1 MRWQDI
7 RDEYP
12 YLYET
17 HLHTSQGSAC
27 AKCTGA
33 EMARAAKEYGYT
45 GIFITDHNWGGNTA
59 IDRAL
64 EWDQWINHYSEGYRD
79 AKKIGDE
86 IGLDVFWGMEA
97 AFTGT
102 EFLIYGMSP
111 EQFIANPQIRN
122 ADIPELYHIVKKA
135 SGLMVHAHPYR
146 EEVYIPKIRLF
157 PDLVDGVEG
166 INATHTNLRSTG
178 HKDPMY
184 DEKAIA
190 YANEHQLPMTAGSD
204 IHSTALLGG
213 GMAFKRRLESSQD
226 FVKAV
231 LKGED
236 YILTNGDNC
245 YTRYGVLI

>member
-27 AKCTGA
+27 AKSTGE
-33 EMARAAKEYGYT
+33 EMALAAKEDGYT
-45 GIFITDHNWGGNTA
+45 GIFVTDHNWGGNTTV
-59 IDRAL
+59 DRTFPWN
-64 EWDQWINHYSEGYRD
+64 EWIECYSEGYKD
-79 AKKIGDE
+79 AKRKGDE

-97 AFTGT
+97 AFDGT

-111 EQFIANPQIRN
+111 EQFIANSQVRN
-122 ADIPELYHIVKKA
+122 GDIPELYRTVKKA
-135 SGLMVHAHPYR
+135 GGLMVHAHPYR
-146 EEVYIPKIRLF
+146 EEIYIPKIRLF
-157 PDLVDGVEG
+157 PELVDGMEG
-166 INATHTNLRSTG
+166 INATHTNVLSTG

-190 YANEHQLPMTAGSD
+190 YANEHELPVTAGSD

-213 GMAFKRRLESSQD
+213 GMAFRRRLKSSQD

-231 LKGED
+231 LSGED
-236 YILTNGDNC
+236 YILTNGDDC
-245 YTRYGVLI
+245 YTRYGALM

>member
-27 AKCTGA
+27 ARCTGA
-33 EMARAAKEYGYT
+33 EMALAAKEYGYT
-45 GIFITDHNWGGNTA
+45 GIFVTDHNWGGNTTVD
-59 IDRAL
+59 IEL
-64 EWDQWINHYSEGYRD
+64 PWNEWIERYSEGYRD
-79 AKKIGDE
+79 AKRKGDE

-111 EQFIANPQIRN
+111 EQFIANPQVRHG
-122 ADIPELYHIVKKA
+122 DIPELYATVKNA
-135 SGLMVHAHPYR
+135 GGFMVHAHPYR

-157 PDLVDGVEG
+157 PELVDGVEG
-166 INATHTNLRSTG
+166 INATHTNVLSTG

-190 YANEHQLPMTAGSD
+190 YANEHKLPMTAGSD

-213 GMAFKRRLESSQD
+213 GMAFRRRLESSQD

-231 LKGED
+231 LSGED

-245 YTRYGVLI
+245 YTRYGVLM